1 MEKQKYKYDAFISY
15 RHTEL
20 DKYIAEKIHKYLEE
34 FKLPKNLINK
44 NGIKKI
50 RIERVFRDK
59 EELTISNNLED
70 PIIMALKD
78 SEFLIVICS
87 PRIKESIWCRKE
99 IEKFIEFHGR
109 NKVLTVLIEGEPEES
124 FPEELLF
131 EDEISIENGI
141 ESIHRKEVEP
151 LAADIRGKS
160 KKQMCKLL
168 KAELLRVIAPMFGI
182 EYDDLRQRHRE
193 RKKKKMFTAII
204 LAATIGIAIGFAGI
218 ASTSVINNQKEQIES
233 QNKKSL
239 YSQAENLANEAL
251 QYFEQDRIDDALK
264 SAYYS
269 VTEYDGIKMPYTANG
284 EYALTQALRLYDV
297 GGIYKAN
304 KQFVST
310 ATIENIELSSSKKYV
325 MSYDN
330 ATGLNMWDV
339 TSGNILMQIEDVY
352 ADDVLNVWAEF
363 AGDSK
368 IVYLDNS
375 GKVRVVD
382 FVEKKEMFTIDV
394 GDYVLSVKGDEAGK
408 NIVVSWEDKIEV
420 YDATN
425 GEIIHQVQINS
436 ESILD
441 SEVVCFDGKL
451 FYLEEEESKS
461 TIKIADINSK
471 DLYEFVGNFNRIV
484 EVKRT
489 DEQIYVLAE
498 NLDISLEGIY
508 STIIAIDNECNLE
521 WQSEFEDTSFIE
533 IDILEGEGEQ
543 VAFAVS
549 DSKIVGF
556 DSKTG
561 GEIFEERISEGIRDI
576 AVGSEGI
583 IQIITSEG
591 RIMAYYPFFRRN
603 VWYGLLI

>member
-304 KQFVST
+304 K
-310 ATIENIELSSSKKYV
+310 
-325 MSYDN
+325 
-330 ATGLNMWDV
+330 
-339 TSGNILMQIEDVY
+339 
-352 ADDVLNVWAEF
+352 
-363 AGDSK
+363 
-368 IVYLDNS
+368 
-375 GKVRVVD
+375 
-382 FVEKKEMFTIDV
+382 
-394 GDYVLSVKGDEAGK
+394 
-408 NIVVSWEDKIEV
+408 
-420 YDATN
+420 
-425 GEIIHQVQINS
+425 
-436 ESILD
+436 
-441 SEVVCFDGKL
+441 
-451 FYLEEEESKS
+451 
-461 TIKIADINSK
+461 
-471 DLYEFVGNFNRIV
+471 
-484 EVKRT
+484 
-489 DEQIYVLAE
+489 
-498 NLDISLEGIY
+498 
-508 STIIAIDNECNLE
+508 
-521 WQSEFEDTSFIE
+521 
-533 IDILEGEGEQ
+533 
-543 VAFAVS
+543 
-549 DSKIVGF
+549 
-556 DSKTG
+556 
-561 GEIFEERISEGIRDI
+561 
-576 AVGSEGI
+576 
-583 IQIITSEG
+583 
-591 RIMAYYPFFRRN
+591 
-603 VWYGLLI
+603 